1 MTDTPRLA
9 LPLLEPGQAQK
20 EMTHNEAL
28 ALLDLLV
35 QGRLVALG
43 LNAPPAA
50 PTAGDCWVVGDAPL
64 AAWSGRSK
72 QIAGWTTGGWRF
84 VAPQEGMRL
93 WLDADAGFALFRGG
107 EWHAGQAF
115 GKVFVEG
122 RQVVGKQVDAIAE
135 PSGGVTVDA
144 EARTAIVSV
153 LDALRAHGLVEAS

>member
-28 ALLDLLV
+28 ARLDLLV
-35 QGRLVALG
+35 HGRLVAFGVDL
-43 LNAPPAA
+43 PPASPA
-50 PTAGDCWVVGDAPL
+50 PGECWVIGDAP
-64 AAWSGRSK
+64 AGVWSGHAHAV
-72 QIAGWTTGGWRF
+72 AGWTAGGWRF

-93 WLDADAGFALFRGG
+93 WMGAETGFALFRGG
-107 EWHAGQAF
+107 AWHLGEAF

-122 RQVVGKQVDAIAE
+122 HQVVGSPVDAIAE
-135 PSGGVTVDA
+135 PSGGMTVDA

-153 LDALRAHGLVEAS
+153 LNALRAHGLLKAG